1 MALDLFNKK
10 LTEEIKNIFE
20 SNYMIDR
27 GSINNYLRDV
37 VKRLKKIKDP
47 NIKSYIYNE
56 LGFINSFDGLLET
69 LDKFVDLYKSNKE
82 ICLYCLS
89 NNMHILKYIDTI
101 RLFEEDI
108 LTFNLTDID
117 LLEQNKDLIMQYK
130 KKYSKEEMQKIY
142 ENFYKYNKI
151 LLNPECDKIN
161 NEFLFEHIEEVEFI
175 LKLPNNLKNALIG
188 KANESSFE
196 EYLNVKGK
204 AERVASYNSEI
215 IDFLIHNNFD
225 DNLIFRVNEYFKT
238 HRDYSGLNRRIKE
251 YNDYLIENTKDIYE
265 LKDCIC
271 YKYYGLNYYET
282 KGQIAFIKK
291 NNIVTNAN
299 IENTIKL
306 IEIIDSLNDIESI
319 KSKIGEFNISGTEVQ
334 KFLTEIKFVENMY
347 AKTLYNPEND
357 NSQTMPI
364 EYNGK
369 KVKYIQSDI
378 VDFNMLV
385 SRISYAKGIG
395 RDRCFNTERI
405 GMILNDPSV
414 FTDDSI
420 GSDILSTS
428 YISEVNLDTFCS
440 GATTRGKDVILGFDL
455 SAESR
460 IITTKSKDAGTNM
473 EGKGY
478 DFSKRGFLNYYL
490 MLPEELKKDI
500 RLLEG
505 LPVYN
510 EVALSRYENGKKKK
524 PKFLVVIKNA
534 GKYSVPLNESTLKF
548 ATYYDIPIVEID
560 GNKIFLAKSNQL
572 KEKISSIKQKGFIT
586 YDDFESI
593 INCMC
598 AMRSTNSGSSFNYIE
613 VLDSMTNF
621 DFDINQINETIKMLD
636 FINTINTSHMFM
648 RDIHDEEYFA
658 KKLEMMNAKKLQLEN
673 SKTVDNPEVLG
684 NDESGKHI

>member
-10 LTEEIKNIFE
+10 LTKKIKNIFE
-20 SNYMIDR
+20 SNYVIDQ
-27 GSINNYLRDV
+27 GSVNNYLKDV

-56 LGFINSFDGLLET
+56 LSSINSFDGLLET
-69 LDKFVDLYKSNKE
+69 LDKFVNLYKSNKE
-82 ICLYCLS
+82 ICLYCFS
-89 NNMHILKYIDTI
+89 NNIHVLEHIDTI
-101 RLFEEDI
+101 KLFEEDM
-108 LTFNLTDID
+108 LTFNLYNIEW
-117 LLEQNKDLIMQYK
+117 LEKNKNIIMQYK

-142 ENFYKYNKI
+142 ENFDDYRI

-161 NEFLFEHIEEVEFI
+161 NEFLFEHIKEVEFI
-175 LKLPNNLKNALIG
+175 LKLPNNLKNVLIG
-188 KANESSFE
+188 KANDSSFE
-196 EYLNVKGK
+196 EYLSVKEK
-204 AERVASYNSEI
+204 TKRIPIYESEI

-238 HRDYSGLNRRIKE
+238 NGWSYSGLNRRIKE

-271 YKYYGLNYYET
+271 YKYYGLDYRDT
-282 KGQIAFIKK
+282 KKQIAFIKK

-334 KFLTEIKFVENMY
+334 KFLTELKFVENMY

-369 KVKYIQSDI
+369 KVKYIQSDM

-395 RDRCFNTERI
+395 RDRRFNTERI
-405 GMILNDPSV
+405 GMMLNDPSV

-428 YISEVNLDTFCS
+428 YISEINLDTFCS

-455 SAESR
+455 SEESR
-460 IITTKSKDAGTNM
+460 IITTRPKDAGTNM
-473 EGKGY
+473 EGKGH

-500 RLLEG
+500 RLSEG

-510 EVALSRYENGKKKK
+510 EVALSRYEKGKKKK

-534 GKYSVPLNESTLKF
+534 RKYSVPLNESTLKF

-598 AMRSTNSGSSFNYIE
+598 AMKNTNFGSSFNYIE

-636 FINTINTSHMFM
+636 FINTSHLFM

>member
-1 MALDLFNKK
+1 MALDLFNEELTKK
-10 LTEEIKNIFE
+10 IKNIFE
-20 SNYMIDR
+20 SNYVIDQ
-27 GSINNYLRDV
+27 GSVNNYLKDV

-56 LGFINSFDGLLET
+56 LRFINSFDGLLET
-69 LDKFVDLYKSNKE
+69 LDKFVNLYKSNKE
-82 ICLYCLS
+82 ICLYCFS
-89 NNMHILKYIDTI
+89 NNMDVLEHIDTI
-101 RLFEEDI
+101 KLFEEDM

-175 LKLPNNLKNALIG
+175 LKLPNNLKNVLIG

-196 EYLNVKGK
+196 EYLNIKGK

-225 DNLIFRVNEYFKT
+225 DSLIFRVNEYFKI

-251 YNDYLIENTKDIYE
+251 YNDYLIENTKDIDE

-334 KFLTEIKFVENMY
+334 KFLAGLKFVENMY

-357 NSQTMPI
+357 NSQAIYM

-369 KVKYIQSDI
+369 KVKYIQSDM

-385 SRISYAKGIG
+385 SRISYARGAKSDGMLNTG
-395 RDRCFNTERI
+395 RIER
-405 GMILNDPSV
+405 MLNDPSV

-428 YISEVNLDTFCS
+428 YISEINLATAGLGSTTF
-440 GATTRGKDVILGFDL
+440 GKDVILGFDL
-455 SAESR
+455 SEESR
-460 IITTKSKDAGTNM
+460 IITIRSRDAATDM
-473 EGKGY
+473 EGKGR
-478 DFSKRGFLNYYL
+478 DLSKGGFLNDAL
-490 MLPEELKKDI
+490 MLPEKLKKSI
-500 RLLEG
+500 G
-505 LPVYN
+505 LSSRSQAYN
-510 EVALSRYENGKKKK
+510 EVAISRYEKGKKKK

-534 GKYSVPLNESTLKF
+534 GRFSVPLNESTLKF